1 MPVADAEYE
10 TSSTPSQPG
19 RSTELLPQHICIGLR
34 SDAVSFD
41 ACETFQVLCRVVD
54 STFSHV
60 SAEVLFELRAAA
72 PDARAVRAFD
82 SLVGPEAA
90 RLFEQGVGLQVGQVG
105 GAQYDDFA
113 DLAIADITLAK
124 ALVAETKKIDSR
136 LGGLYQG
143 RLDHL
148 RSTLC
153 NPALGVNASGCCA
166 ACCAIRKDRSF
177 VKRLRI
183 SLVAGRTSAG
193 ACAPSKANKRAL
205 SIDEDPQL
213 RSAFSSRAL

>member
-82 SLVGPEAA
+82 TFTGWARGSSSLRAG
-90 RLFEQGVGLQVGQVG
+90 G
-105 GAQYDDFA
+105 GAA
-113 DLAIADITLAK
+113 GGTGRRRA
-124 ALVAETKKIDSR
+124 VRR
-136 LGGLYQG
+136 LW
-143 RLDHL
+143 RLSNY
-148 RSTLC
+148 RR
-153 NPALGVNASGCCA
+153 NPGQ
-166 ACCAIRKDRSF
+166 
-177 VKRLRI
+177 
-183 SLVAGRTSAG
+183 
-193 ACAPSKANKRAL
+193 
-205 SIDEDPQL
+205 E
-213 RSAFSSRAL
+213 

>member
-90 RLFEQGVGLQVGQVG
+90 RLFEQGAGLQVGQVG

-153 NPALGVNASGCCA
+153 NPAAQFLAPAHDEQQPLQQPLQQLEEALGW
-166 ACCAIRKDRSF
+166 
-177 VKRLRI
+177 RLR
-183 SLVAGRTSAG
+183 LRQLPSARQRAWQRQEAVPAHG
-193 ACAPSKANKRAL
+193 AA
-205 SIDEDPQL
+205 
-213 RSAFSSRAL
+213 